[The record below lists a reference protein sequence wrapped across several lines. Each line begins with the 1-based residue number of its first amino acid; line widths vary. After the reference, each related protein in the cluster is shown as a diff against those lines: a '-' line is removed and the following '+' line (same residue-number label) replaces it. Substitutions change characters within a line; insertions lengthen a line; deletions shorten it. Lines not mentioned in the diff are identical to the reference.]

1 MPGATLDPA
10 IRKLQPYHTE
20 MLYRALG
27 VKPITPNWK
36 DLKGL
41 KGWRPTHPTPLWV
54 FHSFPLFI
62 FLSITPSKLAANERI
77 PPTSVFIRPPR
88 DPVGSNQNSFGAV
101 QSVRSVRS
109 VHAVHVDSPCSA
121 NGFKKK
127 KSKHKDLISRLSWP
141 LPSLQLPPLLQEF
154 LWWQDQ
160 QDQQHKLHHL
170 GLTTGCCIKISTW
183 RPLSTMSCAGPS
195 FWAAACR
202 RGWSVF
208 VVFLMHPHIPHDKL
222 PWAVHGCS
230 IWAGFQTPAVDW
242 KPLSR
247 LVQNWLLFTSCASWK
262 R

>member
-127 KSKHKDLISRLSWP
+127 N
-141 LPSLQLPPLLQEF
+141 QN
-154 LWWQDQ
+154 
-160 QDQQHKLHHL
+160 
-170 GLTTGCCIKISTW
+170 IKIWSLGSVGHCLRCNSRRCCKNSCDDRINRINSTNCI
-183 RPLSTMSCAGPS
+183 T
-195 FWAAACR
+195 
-202 RGWSVF
+202 
-208 VVFLMHPHIPHDKL
+208 
-222 PWAVHGCS
+222 
-230 IWAGFQTPAVDW
+230 
-242 KPLSR
+242 
-247 LVQNWLLFTSCASWK
+247 
-262 R
+262 